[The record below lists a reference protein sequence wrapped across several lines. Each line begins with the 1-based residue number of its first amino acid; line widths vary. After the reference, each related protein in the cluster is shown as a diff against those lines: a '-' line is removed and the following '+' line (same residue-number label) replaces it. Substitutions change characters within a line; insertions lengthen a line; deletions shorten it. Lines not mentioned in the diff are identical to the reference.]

1 MTMDLWDALYIYRCD
16 LVWLSFKKKKTLK
29 NPLSTFLDGRW
40 CSGCARWSRHVT
52 WSRHGPPGECAWLLF
67 TVNSFQLPPFAA
79 WPEMVFFIIIY
90 FYRLSLLIRFW
101 SWWRLWIQRESAML
115 VRYLCKRVFQS
126 ESDVKTCRLAGWTRW
141 QRAWVWSQTLPTRKS
156 RKPWRESER
165 RSRSS
170 RLRSS
175 PAVST
180 SSPKHTTA
188 TFPSLFDKVQ
198 K

>member
-1 MTMDLWDALYIYRCD
+1 MGGGVLGALGGPAMLPGAGMAPQVSVHGFCLLLIHFNCPRLQHDLRC
-16 LVWLSFKKKKTLK
+16 
-29 NPLSTFLDGRW
+29 
-40 CSGCARWSRHVT
+40 
-52 WSRHGPPGECAWLLF
+52 
-67 TVNSFQLPPFAA
+67 
-79 WPEMVFFIIIY
+79 FFIIIY

-126 ESDVKTCRLAGWTRW
+126 ESDLKTCRLAGWTRW
-141 QRAWVWSQTLPTRKS
+141 QQAWVWSQTLPTRKS

-188 TFPSLFDKVQ
+188 SFPSLFDKVQ